1 VASDNPKIASG
12 GYRVLKLYAQA
23 LLVGMVAG
31 LGAVFF
37 RGLIGLVHNLL
48 FLGKLSV
55 FYNANVH
62 TPIGPFGPLV
72 ILSPCLAAV
81 IVVYLVKNFAPEAK
95 GHGVPEVM
103 EAIHYNRGI
112 IRPIVAVI
120 KSVASALSIGSG
132 GSAGREGPMIQVGAS
147 FGSTLGQWLA
157 MPAWQRITLI
167 AGGAGGGIAAS
178 FNTPIGGILFAVEIV
193 LHELSVRTL
202 VPVAISTVTATYVS
216 RLFFGARPS
225 FVIPKLEIPGFG
237 VSTPEILLSYAV
249 LGIIMGGAA
258 TLFIKSLYAYEALIE
273 KHVKNYYV
281 RHTGSMFLIGAAF
294 YAMMLLFGQYY
305 IEGVGYA
312 TVQDVLTESLTA
324 PLFLLLL
331 FLLKLAATSM
341 TLGSGASGGVFSP
354 GFFMGAMVGG
364 AYGVILNRLFP
375 GMNFSP
381 SALAVAGMAGMIG
394 GSTGAAVA
402 AIVMIFE
409 MTLDYNVIFPMT
421 ITVALAYGVR
431 TIFSAESIY
440 TMKPALRG
448 HPIPKALRS
457 NVLQVKRVGDVM
469 RPQITVLPSSA
480 SLEAF
485 SRTVLDHPEEM
496 HFLVADGDR
505 LAGVV
510 GREAAAQA
518 LDGPRSEKTLAEA
531 PREEFIVVSPK
542 ELLLNVIAE
551 MHARGVNLALAAD
564 NAELKSPSDVRGIVT
579 ELEAAEM
586 MIHSVDLFCDY

>member
-1 VASDNPKIASG
+1 
-12 GYRVLKLYAQA
+12 
-23 LLVGMVAG
+23 
-31 LGAVFF
+31 
-37 RGLIGLVHNLL
+37 
-48 FLGKLSV
+48 
-55 FYNANVH
+55 
-62 TPIGPFGPLV
+62 
-72 ILSPCLAAV
+72 
-81 IVVYLVKNFAPEAK
+81 
-95 GHGVPEVM
+95 M

-147 FGSTLGQWLA
+147 FGSTLGQWIA
-157 MPAWQRITLI
+157 MPAWQRITLV

-225 FVIPKLEIPGFG
+225 FVIPKLEIPAFG

-258 TLFIKSLYAYEALIE
+258 TLFIKSLYGFEALIE
-273 KHVKNYYV
+273 KHLKSYYV
-281 RHTGSMFLIGAAF
+281 RHVGSMFLIGAAF
-294 YAMMLLFGQYY
+294 YLMLLLFGHYY

-312 TVQDVLTESLTA
+312 TVQDVLTESLSA
-324 PLFLLLL
+324 PLFLILL
-331 FLLKLAATSM
+331 FFLKLAATSM

-354 GFFMGAMVGG
+354 GFFMGAMLGG
-364 AYGVILNRLFP
+364 AYGVILHRLFP
-375 GMNFSP
+375 GLNFSP

-402 AIVMIFE
+402 AVVMIFE

-431 TIFSAESIY
+431 TIFSPESIY

-448 HPIPKALRS
+448 RPIPKALRS
-457 NVLQVKRVGDVM
+457 NVLQVKRVRDVM
-469 RPQITVLPSSA
+469 QSRPTILPLST
-480 SLEAF
+480 SLEVFA
-485 SRTVLDHPEEM
+485 RMVLDHPKEM
-496 HFLVADGDR
+496 HFLVSDGER

-510 GREAAAQA
+510 GREAAAKTVDRPQA
-518 LDGPRSEKTLAEA
+518 KGTLAQAAREA
-531 PREEFIVVSPK
+531 FIVVSPDDLLGDVLA
-542 ELLLNVIAE
+542 EL
-551 MHARGVNLALAAD
+551 HARGASLALAAD
-564 NAELKSPSDVRGIVT
+564 GAEVKAASGVRGIIT